1 MSDSS
6 NYDKL
11 CGNFILSS
19 PDNLNP
25 LRRTGPGFG
34 SVLYFS
40 NAYVTYF
47 NNNSFQQSRYI
58 NPRTSPFRESNHIFS
73 ICSNANIGS
82 NICFT
87 LSNLMPNMEYSF
99 NVYVTN
105 TCNPGNGFLTS
116 NSRFFTTP
124 FPLAPPRLNSVTLC
138 NLVYYPYSGQ
148 TFNTRTQ
155 ISQILCNTSLSATG
169 GICNVLNRRGALA
182 TLNSCNAGHS
192 GISSYLYVTCGSDI
206 NSFGNA
212 GESGL
217 YGFAGSLQPG
227 LPVVAP
233 LLQAAG
239 TRTTSNS
246 RIIIGAIQDTYAG
259 ISNLDRFYVQSSNVS
274 IIVSCNF
281 LRPSCNA
288 YFYTI
293 TQTNTGGQPDI
304 NCNFGPFYV
313 DSIVGPPS
321 LSNVI
326 SFNDH
331 TTQSAFVSGVLVNS
345 NTNSYQFYFD
355 CLNFASNFLPSWSNF
370 ASYSISFGGTTSA
383 TRILDCNS
391 PVYTIT
397 CNLITTAPAPQI
409 IRLSNST
416 PLSLNIP
423 PETVVQTSNTS
434 TLPLLNISLTNLARI
449 SNITY
454 SLPYYYD
461 TLSLNTLRD
470 FFSDTFAPGGERIES
485 FSNSCNNTVRPYDQS
500 RLIVG
505 SSCNLYN
512 FELPFVGGFH
522 RTGANLGATFDTLA
536 SFRQP
541 GGFDSYVYPGSYSGL
556 KSETTYRV
564 ATFKYSFLNSTPG
577 SISALQ
583 FNINSNA
590 PFRFTS
596 AGCNFDV
603 NQVPFL
609 RYKID
614 NVSGYNTGWL
624 NGNSIKSPATSFI
637 NSTEATDG
645 VAGLL
650 NDPIQYPINGT
661 SRYWSI
667 IPIPNNCNFDVYVK
681 IGLIMSCNLFF
692 DYIYFSNAFGVR
704 PLAPNNITFTV
715 FATPTTMIL
724 NWINPYRIVGDPPV
738 LCNSINVVNITDP
751 YYPRRWV
758 ASGTA
763 TSNDTYITEIASNT
777 SNVFTLLNAD
787 TKYQANI
794 TNQNTA
800 GYGPIGT
807 GIGKTDLPIQTLGGF
822 YDSSFNFT
830 NYYDSVLN
838 PYYANCNGYS
848 FIDRAIASNI
858 FYNSN
863 LFPLAT
869 NYLQVNM
876 SPTFTVNTSNTTVGL
891 NYPGIYLSNFTF
903 SGYGSNNN
911 VITSSSYG
919 FVNSLYS
926 NVSLTSDSGNS
937 NSGITLTLSN
947 MGDIYTGCNYFS
959 GYFYKSALSLKL
971 QSNYLVGSN
980 KPYRV
985 GFSNNYGSNILNT
998 TPIWVDNFQSN
1009 LLPTVQNMFVDSNNL
1024 AALDNGVPIRFTY
1037 STGVLIFSSSFNPF
1051 SIQSNTTYNFWLQTR
1066 NIGSNFFINSPYQF
1080 SFSNN
1085 KNFYIYTIPFNGNF
1099 TAAFNFSLQS
1109 FINATSVTAV
1119 FNSNVQNSG
1128 QGWGTFNCL
1137 QFSSGIDNVTRTGG
1151 CLVSRVNNT
1160 FSIRIPFGFSL
1171 PFFNVYATYGSSLSN
1186 FSFNPINTAFYNST
1200 VSGDTLTDSAMNVS
1214 SNTFFLFSNVQMNTQ
1229 TFTSIASNAGIYMFG
1244 SARNQNGSSSVS
1256 SNLIRTVDGSPLFFD
1271 DPSISVLYLTQS
1283 AFSSNY
1289 FNTPG
1294 SSNNY
1299 GFRVTS
1305 GSVLYPVRGTASINF
1320 GVLFNNNS
1328 NLLLGTYSNEL
1339 QLTNGYFTSS
1349 VVNNSYL
1356 NYGSYYNPIPST
1368 YSYPDYTTNTGQIRY
1383 ATFMWSVTSA
1393 TASLG
1398 AGRTALI
1405 AKIVLFDNN
1414 FTTAN
1419 TRTQFAIT
1427 DNITMQYRIYN
1438 RNTAAPFSTAWVN
1451 ANSRYDYATNGVP
1464 TLLTTDNTPGGIYTD
1479 IYKTTTTN
1487 RFIIVRSAQQSIG
1500 IPPFNLY
1507 FRIGIPINSGLFFSG
1522 CKLETII
1529 T

>member
-11 CGNFILSS
+11 CGYFTLSS

-40 NAYVTYF
+40 NAVVTYS
-47 NNNSFQQSRYI
+47 NNVNFEQRRYI
-58 NPRTSPFRESNHIFS
+58 TQFTYPLIQTNYTFLLSSNVD
-73 ICSNANIGS
+73 IGS

-87 LSNLMPNMEYSF
+87 LSNLMPNMQYSF
-99 NVYVTN
+99 NVYVKN

-116 NSRFFTTP
+116 NATFVTTP
-124 FPLAPPRLNSVTLC
+124 FPPPPSRLNLVTLC
-138 NLVYYPYSGQ
+138 NLVYYSYSGQ
-148 TFNTRTQ
+148 TFDTRTQ
-155 ISQILCNTSLSATG
+155 ISQILCNSSLSATG
-169 GICNVLNRRGALA
+169 GICNVLNRGGSLA
-182 TLNSCNAGHS
+182 TLNTSNSGNS
-192 GISSYLYVTCGSDI
+192 GICSYLYVTCGSDI
-206 NSFGNA
+206 NSFGIPNQA
-212 GESGL
+212 AGL
-217 YGFAGSLQPG
+217 YGFAGSLQG
-227 LPVVAP
+227 
-233 LLQAAG
+233 AG
-239 TRTTSNS
+239 TTTTSNS

-259 ISNLDRFYVQSSNVS
+259 ISNLDKFYVQSSNVS

-313 DSIVGPPS
+313 DSIVDPPS

-331 TTQSAFVSGVLVNS
+331 TTQSAYVSGVLVNS

-370 ASYSISFGGTTSA
+370 ASYSISFGGITSD

-391 PVYTIT
+391 VVYTTT
-397 CNLITTAPAPQI
+397 CNLITSAPAPQI
-409 IRLSNST
+409 IRLSNTT

-423 PETVVQTSNTS
+423 DATILQTSNTL
-434 TLPLLNISLTNLARI
+434 TLPLLNISLTNLAGI

-461 TLSLNTLRD
+461 TLSLSTLTGN
-470 FFSDTFAPGGERIES
+470 FSNAFAPGGERIES

-500 RLIVG
+500 ILIVG
-505 SSCNLYN
+505 ASCNLYN
-512 FELPFVGGFH
+512 FELPLVGGFH
-522 RTGANLGATFDTLA
+522 RTGANLGATFDTLG

-541 GGFDSYVYPGSYSGL
+541 GGFDSYTYPGSYSGL

-564 ATFKYSFLNSTPG
+564 ATFKYSFSNSSGG

-583 FNINSNA
+583 FNIRSNA
-590 PFRFTS
+590 PFIFTS
-596 AGCNFDV
+596 GGCNFNV

-609 RYKID
+609 RYKVD
-614 NVSGYNTGWL
+614 NSSLYNTGWL
-624 NGNSIKSPATSFI
+624 DGNSIKSSATSFI
-637 NSTEATDG
+637 NSSEATNG
-645 VAGLL
+645 AAGLL
-650 NDPIQYPINGT
+650 SNPDLYPINGT

-667 IPIPNNCNFDVYVK
+667 IPIPTTCNYDVYVK

-692 DYIYFSNAFGVR
+692 DYIYLSNAFGVK
-704 PLAPNNITFTV
+704 PLAPTDITFTV
-715 FATPTTMIL
+715 FTTPTTMIL
-724 NWINPYRIVGDPPV
+724 NWSNAYRPTGDPPI
-738 LCNSINVVNITDP
+738 LCNSISVVNITDA

-763 TSNDTYITEIASNT
+763 ASNDTYVREIASNT
-777 SNVFTLLNAD
+777 SNVFTLVNAD

-794 TNQNTA
+794 SNRNSG
-800 GYGPIGT
+800 GYGPG
-807 GIGKTDLPIQTLGGF
+807 GSAIGKTDLPIQTLGGF

-830 NYYDSVLN
+830 NYYDSVVN

-848 FIDRAIASNI
+848 FVDRAVASNI

-876 SPTFTVNTSNTTVGL
+876 SPTFIVNTSNTTIGL

-903 SGYGSNNN
+903 YGYGSNN
-911 VITSSSYG
+911 
-919 FVNSLYS
+919 
-926 NVSLTSDSGNS
+926 
-937 NSGITLTLSN
+937 TLTLSN
-947 MGDIYTGCNYFS
+947 MGDIYTGDNYFS

-985 GFSNNYGSNILNT
+985 GFSNNYASNILNT

-1024 AALDNGVPIRFTY
+1024 AALDVNGVPIRFTY

-1051 SIQSNTTYNFWLQTR
+1051 TVQSNTSYDFWLQTK

-1085 KNFYIYTIPFNGNF
+1085 TNFYRYTIPFNPPSF
-1099 TAAFNFSLQS
+1099 TTTFTLQS
-1109 FINATSVTAV
+1109 FINATSVIAY
-1119 FNSNVQNSG
+1119 FPQDPSNSEN
-1128 QGWGTFNCL
+1128 GWGTFNCMI
-1137 QFSSGIDNVTRTGG
+1137 FGGASGIDNTTHSGN
-1151 CLVSRVNNT
+1151 CLLDPIVNNRFHIAVPAT
-1160 FSIRIPFGFSL
+1160 FSLSYFY
-1171 PFFNVYATYGSSLSN
+1171 VYATYGSSVSN
-1186 FSFNPINTAFYNST
+1186 FSFNPINTLFYNSAT
-1200 VSGDTLTDSAMNVS
+1200 VGDTLTGNAMNSS
-1214 SNTFFLFSNVQMNTQ
+1214 SNTFFLYSNVQMNTQ
-1229 TFTSIASNAGIYMFG
+1229 TFTSITSNAGIYMFG
-1244 SARNQNGSSSVS
+1244 SATNQNSSSSVS

-1271 DPSISVLYLTQS
+1271 DPSINVLYLTQS
-1283 AFSSNY
+1283 TFSSNY

-1349 VVNNSYL
+1349 VVGNSYL
-1356 NYGSYYNPIPST
+1356 NYGPYYNPVPST
-1368 YSYPDYTTNTGQIRY
+1368 YSYPNYTTNTAQIRY

-1419 TRTQFAIT
+1419 TPTQFAIT

-1438 RNTAAPFSTAWVN
+1438 RNPAALFSTAWVN

-1464 TLLTTDNTPGGIYTD
+1464 TLLNTNNTPGGIYTD
-1479 IYKTTTTN
+1479 TYKTTTTN
-1487 RFIIVRSAQQSIG
+1487 RFIIVRSTQQSIG

-1522 CKLETII
+1522 CKLETIY